1 MADYGLYFDGED
13 DYVSIPHSDSLNV
26 TDFTVIVFSQFLGEG
41 TAGKAYWTIIA
52 KNNEGMGKY
61 DMFHIGVHSNEHKIW
76 ARIGDG
82 NSFPEIYGRT
92 INVGENFC
100 VVLRRN
106 GTSID
111 LLLNNE
117 LQGSK
122 TLSDY
127 YSNTD
132 PVILG
137 KWEPYDNYY
146 NGKIYLVL
154 IYNRAL
160 SDTEI
165 QQIYNDPTNPPTD
178 GLVLWLA
185 PDSVDTANDIWTD
198 KSGQG
203 NDGTIYGCLYIPT
216 RWTTK
221 DGVLTIEEIWELN
234 TVRFNY
240 PWPASIKNR
249 INRVVEV
256 MPTLNNTYV
265 VFDKALGGEEVTF
278 TFYLDPDYD
287 DDENLRSLILQGGVI
302 KVRTPDLRY
311 YGDYVIKNTDW
322 DIDAFNKYIL
332 KITAVRV

>member
-13 DYVSIPHSDSLNV
+13 DYTSTPYSNV
-26 TDFTVIVFSQFLGEG
+26 FEFDGDKTFIIMFKSKQQSGQWRKLASMGAFAAGGWVISFDEDGDRVQFLFASDTGWSGETSWLTVGFNSSVMYAVVADYTNTLLKTYLNGQHIFDNALPTYYLTDG
-41 TAGKAYWTIIA
+41 TK
-52 KNNEGMGKY
+52 
-61 DMFHIGVHSNEHKIW
+61 DLHIGRS
-76 ARIGDG
+76 
-82 NSFPEIYGRT
+82 SS
-92 INVGENFC
+92 GEY
-100 VVLRRN
+100 
-106 GTSID
+106 SA
-111 LLLNNE
+111 
-117 LQGSK
+117 
-122 TLSDY
+122 SD
-127 YSNTD
+127 
-132 PVILG
+132 V
-137 KWEPYDNYY
+137 
-146 NGKIYLVL
+146 YLVL
-154 IYNRAL
+154 LYDRAL

-185 PDSVDTANDIWTD
+185 PDSVDTTNDIWTD
-198 KSGQG
+198 KSGNN

-240 PWPASIKNR
+240 PWPASIKNK

-287 DDENLRSLILQGGVI
+287 DDEKIRSEILSSGIVKI
-302 KVRTPDLRY
+302 RTPDLRY
-311 YGDYVIKNTDW
+311 YGDYVVKSIDW
-322 DIDAFNKYIL
+322 DIDAFNKHIL
-332 KITAVRV
+332 KLTAVRV

>member
-13 DYVSIPHSDSLNV
+13 DYVSTTTTEAFSSGLTIVAILKYEGIPRDDTNYDWMAIATKKKFNDDWGLLQEVKSNIRRFTLFINDTKVVEYPFSLSEIQNNRV
-26 TDFTVIVFSQFLGEG
+26 YFVAATYDGSTAKLYKDG
-41 TAGKAYWTIIA
+41 TLLTSASSSVSIPD
-52 KNNEGMGKY
+52 NY
-61 DMFHIGVHSNEHKIW
+61 D
-76 ARIGDG
+76 
-82 NSFPEIYGRT
+82 EIY
-92 INVGENFC
+92 I
-100 VVLRRN
+100 
-106 GTSID
+106 
-111 LLLNNE
+111 
-117 LQGSK
+117 
-122 TLSDY
+122 
-127 YSNTD
+127 
-132 PVILG
+132 G
-137 KWEPYDNYY
+137 KSVTNYPLD
-146 NGKIYLVL
+146 GKIYLVL

-165 QQIYNDPTNPPTD
+165 QAIYENPTNPPTD

-185 PDSVDTANDIWTD
+185 PDSVDTANDVWTD
-198 KSGQG
+198 KSGNS

-240 PWPASIKNR
+240 PWPVAIKNK

-256 MPTLNNTYV
+256 IPTLNNTYV

-287 DDENLRSLILQGGVI
+287 DDEKIRSEILSSGIVKI
-302 KVRTPDLRY
+302 RTPDLRY
-311 YGDYVIKNTDW
+311 YSDYVVKSIDW